1 MLASMA
7 PTIQGERSYVG
18 PSFAE
23 AKVYDA
29 MRVGVVTC
37 RPTTA
42 LVDVARMMV
51 GYDIHSVV
59 VSDVEADSHSP
70 GIVSSLDLAR
80 AAGELHSRTAG
91 EVATKDVITIDSN
104 EPLTRAAELMAEH
117 RVGHLIAVEPGTAR
131 PVGVISTRGIAAAL
145 AYGSR

>member
-7 PTIQGERSYVG
+7 PRVRGERSYLG
-18 PSFAE
+18 PSFAD

-51 GYDIHSVV
+51 GYDMHSVV
-59 VSDVEADSHSP
+59 VSDVEAGGHSL
-70 GIVSSLDLAR
+70 GIVSSLDLAS

-91 EVATKDVITIDSN
+91 EVASTNLITIDSD

-117 RVGHLIAVEPGTAR
+117 GVTHLIAVEPGTAR
-131 PVGVISTRGIAAAL
+131 PVGVISARGIAAVL
-145 AYGSR
+145 AYGSP